1 MNLFKIKKIICF
13 IHIFVFIIQYHVI
26 SIAVNMTAVGSF
38 SRFRFRVLAHFSQY
52 NRVSPSKTPMVQRW
66 SVLTKDSLVLTEL
79 PKPRVKTKTM
89 KIRYKLKI

>member
-38 SRFRFRVLAHFSQY
+38 SRSRFRPLPHFSQY
-52 NRVSPSKTPMVQRW
+52 NKVAPPKIPMVQKW
-66 SVLTKDSLVLTEL
+66 SILTKDSVGADGV
-79 PKPRVKTKTM
+79 PQKR
-89 KIRYKLKI
+89 KL

>member
-13 IHIFVFIIQYHVI
+13 IHIFVFIIKYQVI

-52 NRVSPSKTPMVQRW
+52 NRVSPSKNPMVQRW
-66 SVLTKDSLVLTEL
+66 SVLTKDSLGADGVSQTDGQNENYENS
-79 PKPRVKTKTM
+79 
-89 KIRYKLKI
+89 I